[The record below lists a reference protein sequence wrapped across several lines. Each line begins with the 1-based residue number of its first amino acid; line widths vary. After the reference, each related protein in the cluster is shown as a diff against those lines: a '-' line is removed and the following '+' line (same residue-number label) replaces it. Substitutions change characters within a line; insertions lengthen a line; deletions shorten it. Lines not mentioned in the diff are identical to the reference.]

1 MILTIIVVILAAG
14 LFLPLF
20 IFGNNPGVDFW
31 WWMTANI
38 TILLLIAGFFDK
50 SWRKSIA
57 EDLRDDLIKKIVLG
71 VGSAILLYGGFLIGD
86 QLAQLIFPFA
96 KDGIEGVYSFKSTAS
111 PIRIGILM
119 LVIIGPGEELFW
131 RGFIQ
136 RRLQNDT
143 NPWGGFILATIIY
156 SAIHIASGN
165 IMLVMAAAVCGVF
178 WGYLYLRYNSIL
190 INVVSHTIWDI
201 LIFLILP
208 IQ

>member
-1 MILTIIVVILAAG
+1 MIFTIFVVILAAG

-50 SWRKSIA
+50 NWRKSIA
-57 EDLRDDLIKKIVLG
+57 ADLRNDLTKKISLG
-71 VGSAILLYGGFLIGD
+71 VGSAILLYGGFLLGD
-86 QLAQLIFPFA
+86 QLAQLLFPFA
-96 KDGIEGVYSFKSTAS
+96 KDGIDGVYAFKSTAS
-111 PIRIGILM
+111 PIRIGVLM

-131 RGFIQ
+131 RGFVQ
-136 RRLQNDT
+136 RRLQNEI
-143 NPWGGFILATIIY
+143 NPWGGFILATIVY

-165 IMLVMAAAVCGVF
+165 LILVLAAAVCGVF

-190 INVVSHTIWDI
+190 LNVISHTIWDI